1 MKIKIMIKT
10 KMKVIMKNN
19 KQKKKVLV
27 AFLKKDL
34 ETLENQKLEAY

>member
-34 ETLENQKLEAY
+34 ETLQNQKLEAY